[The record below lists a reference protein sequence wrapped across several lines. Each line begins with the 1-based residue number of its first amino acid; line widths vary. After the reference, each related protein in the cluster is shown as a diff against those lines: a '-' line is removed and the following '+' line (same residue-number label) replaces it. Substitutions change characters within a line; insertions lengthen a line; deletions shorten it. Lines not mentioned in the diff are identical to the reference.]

1 MIIWNNHEKLK
12 GTHAFL
18 SASGY
23 HWLNWDNETLIKRF
37 YSQYAA
43 EIGTCIHQLAS
54 DCIKSRM
61 KLHSRDK
68 HLIEYFLYKNFIPYD
83 AFDADDI
90 LENLIPF
97 VNDSIGFRMSSE
109 VILYYNDFCFGTTD
123 AISVDEK
130 NNILRISDYKN
141 GKTQASFNQP
151 MIYAALF
158 FLEYKQDPYK
168 YTTELRIYQNHETLK
183 LIPEPGEIKEIMDL
197 IVTKSNLVKSIIE
210 RS

>member
-1 MIIWNNHEKLK
+1 MIIWNNHEKLEGK
-12 GTHAFL
+12 HAFL

-23 HWLNWDNETLIKRF
+23 HWLNWDDDTLIKRF
-37 YSQYAA
+37 YSQYAT
-43 EIGTCIHQLAS
+43 EIGTCIHELAS

-68 HLIEYFLYKNFIPYD
+68 HLVEYALYKHYIPYD

-109 VILYYNDFCFGTTD
+109 VILYYNDYCFGTTD

-141 GKTQASFNQP
+141 GKSPVSFNQP
-151 MIYAALF
+151 LIYAALF
-158 FLEYKQDPYK
+158 FLEYKRDPYDF
-168 YTTELRIYQNHETLK
+168 TTELRIYQNHETLK
-183 LIPEPGEIKEIMDL
+183 LIPEPGEIKTIMDL
-197 IVTKSNLVKSIIE
+197 IVNKSNQIKLIRE
-210 RS
+210 RG